1 MQANSAEL
9 FEFARLLLESAMHTF
24 TVKEDG
30 TIYNTATEQPVTLTV
45 SGVSKQLALFTPQ
58 NQADK
63 LVIIPFKDCFTAD
76 KARNWYYSAIREGL
90 VQMVY
95 GLLEQVIQHS
105 VDGKTK
111 LECVDLTNG
120 LKPAP
125 DSKLLDEL
133 HKLPADLFLQLKWNK
148 STKTY
153 TAHSVLLEDT
163 ERIKK
168 DYAANKLRKSSWDSL
183 QELTRRLLGLEV
195 KEDLPKKVVAT
206 NLAAPETEAMV
217 TMFMDLY
224 GKLGPR
230 VQHYY
235 GLPLELARLQEL
247 FPKLSDFIQAS
258 RFLTTVSATPETPAP
273 ASNYTPVFAQAVA
286 QPSAN
291 ALQAV
296 TPPMPVTAMLGG
308 MPLTAQPQLTVQPAM
323 VQQPTLGLQPV
334 TSLLQQPM
342 MPQPMQPYGTLPP
355 LPSMFQQPLFS

>member
-9 FEFARLLLESAMHTF
+9 FEFAKLLLESAMHTF
-24 TVKEDG
+24 TVKDDG
-30 TIYNTATEQPVTLTV
+30 TIVTTATDQPVTLNAG
-45 SGVSKQLALFTPQ
+45 GVTKQLALFTPQ

-105 VDGKTK
+105 IEGKTK

-120 LKPAP
+120 LKQTP
-125 DSKLLDEL
+125 DTKLLDEL

-153 TAHSVLLEDT
+153 TAHSAILESID
-163 ERIKK
+163 RIKK

-183 QELTRRLLGLEV
+183 QQLTKALLCLSVGEST
-195 KEDLPKKVVAT
+195 PKSVVAT
-206 NLAAPETEAMV
+206 NLSAPETEAMV

-224 GKLGPR
+224 DRLSPR
-230 VQHYY
+230 IQHYY
-235 GLPLELARLQEL
+235 ELTIELTRMQEL
-247 FPKLSDFIQAS
+247 FPKLNDFIQAS

-273 ASNYTPVFAQAVA
+273 ASNYTPVFAPAMP

-291 ALQAV
+291 TLQAV
-296 TPPMPVTAMLGG
+296 TPPTPVTAMLGG
-308 MPLTAQPQLTVQPAM
+308 MPLPVQPQLAAQPAM

-334 TSLLQQPM
+334 TSLLQQPT
-342 MPQPMQPYGTLPP
+342 MPQPMQQFGALPP
-355 LPSMFQQPLFS
+355 LPPMFQRPLFG